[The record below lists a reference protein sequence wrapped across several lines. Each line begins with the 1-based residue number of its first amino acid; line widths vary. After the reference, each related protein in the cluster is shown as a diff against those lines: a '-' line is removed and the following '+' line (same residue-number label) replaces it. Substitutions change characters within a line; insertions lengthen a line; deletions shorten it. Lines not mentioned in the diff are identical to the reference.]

1 MCDVLRLFTVWSVLI
16 ICVEVCELIT
26 QKAEWLRWENMIQT
40 IHLTLIFLYLILV
53 VGLCVLDPQHL
64 LAALVVCFA
73 WMDVSVAMSYLL
85 FGKWSSLGL
94 YISMLFE
101 VCNMFLL

>member
-1 MCDVLRLFTVWSVLI
+1 MFTVWSVLI
-16 ICVEVCELIT
+16 ICVELCELIT

-40 IHLTLIFLYLILV
+40 IHLALALYLILV
-53 VGLCVLDPQHL
+53 GLCVPDSQNL

-101 VCNMFLL
+101 VICSCYGAS